1 MPISKQEQARLKT
14 FGANVRR
21 ERCAKDLTQD
31 KLAELASISTRNL
44 QKVEAGQLNILL
56 TTTIR
61 IQLALRCPWKR
72 LMPSAAAVE
81 KIPSLR

>member
-1 MPISKQEQARLKT
+1 VLNKNEQARLRT

-21 ERCAKDLTQD
+21 ERSAQGLTQD

-61 IQLALRCPWKR
+61 IQLALRCSWKR
-72 LMPSAAAVE
+72 LMPSE
-81 KIPSLR
+81 

>member
-1 MPISKQEQARLKT
+1 VPISKKEYARLKA
-14 FGANVRR
+14 FGSNVRR
-21 ERCAKDLTQD
+21 ERSSQGLTQN

-72 LMPSAAAVE
+72 LMPSE
-81 KIPSLR
+81 

>member
-1 MPISKQEQARLKT
+1 VLNQRETARLKT

-21 ERCAKDLTQD
+21 ERCAQGLTQD
-31 KLAELASISTRNL
+31 KLAELAGISTRNL

-61 IQLALRCPWKR
+61 IQLALRCSWKR
-72 LMPSAAAVE
+72 LMPSE
-81 KIPSLR
+81 

>member
-1 MPISKQEQARLKT
+1 VLNKNEQARLRT

-21 ERCAKDLTQD
+21 ERSAQGLTQD

-56 TTTIR
+56 TTAIR
-61 IQLALRCPWKR
+61 IQLALRCSWKR
-72 LMPSAAAVE
+72 LMPSE
-81 KIPSLR
+81 